1 LLTLQSPTVAD
12 RARRRIALHL
22 LLYLF
27 ILYIVAFLDRTN
39 ISSAALEIP
48 HELGFS
54 DNVIGV
60 GSGIFFIGYLLLEIP
75 GAVIVERWSAR
86 RWIARIM
93 VTWGLVT
100 VWMAFIHTPRQ
111 FYTVRFLLGAAEAG
125 FFPGI
130 IVYLT
135 HWFTAQD
142 RAKAVANFMAAIPIS
157 QILGAPLAGWLLGVH
172 WHGLNGW
179 RWLFILEGI
188 PAVIF
193 GVITYFYLT
202 DRPGQ
207 AHWLPTEEKDWI
219 ATQLENEKQTK
230 KFAPSTGFFKA
241 IVCREVIVL
250 TFIYFVQIVA
260 AFGFL
265 FWLPTMVKRLSGLS
279 NAKVLIIAALP
290 YLFAFITMQL
300 NGWHSDRSGER
311 RWHTAIP
318 LFLSAA
324 GLAPLVFLNLGT
336 IPVLVLFTLIVGF
349 VMAFLPCFWPMP
361 VDLLCGS
368 TAAATI
374 GLINSIGLL
383 GGFAGPALMGYFASR
398 THSFK
403 TSFAYMMVALAVAG
417 VLTLSLQTKAPET
430 GARKA

>member
-1 LLTLQSPTVAD
+1 MANQQSPTVAD
-12 RARRRIALHL
+12 RARRRIALRL
-22 LLYLF
+22 LPYLF
-27 ILYIVAFLDRTN
+27 FLYIIAFLDRSN

-48 HELGFS
+48 RELGFS

-86 RWIARIM
+86 RWFARIM
-93 VTWGLVT
+93 LTWGLVT

-125 FFPGI
+125 FFPGV

-135 HWFTAQD
+135 HWFTPQD
-142 RAKAVANFMAAIPIS
+142 RAKAVANFMAAVPIS
-157 QILGAPLAGWLLGVH
+157 QVLGAPIAGWLLGVH
-172 WHGLNGW
+172 WHGLSGW

-188 PAVIF
+188 PAIVL
-193 GVITYFYLT
+193 GVVTYSYLT
-202 DRPGQ
+202 DWPRQ
-207 AHWLPTEEKDWI
+207 AHWLPAEEQEWI
-219 ATQLENEKQTK
+219 TNQLSNEKQSK
-230 KFAPSTGFFKA
+230 KFALSISFFRA
-241 IVCREVIVL
+241 ILHREVIIL
-250 TFIYFVQIVA
+250 TFIYFVQVVA
-260 AFGFL
+260 AFSFL

-279 NAKVLIIAALP
+279 NSKVLLIAALP
-290 YLFAFITMQL
+290 WLFAFITMQI
-300 NGWHSDRSGER
+300 NGWHSDRKGER
-311 RWHTAIP
+311 RWHAAIP

-324 GLAPLVFLNLGT
+324 GLVPLVFFTLGT
-336 IPVLVLFTLIVGF
+336 VPSLALFILVVGF
-349 VMAFLPCFWPMP
+349 VMAFLPSFWPMP
-361 VDLLCGS
+361 PALLSGS

-383 GGFAGPALMGYFASR
+383 GGFAGPALMGYLSGQ

-417 VLTLSLQTKAPET
+417 VLTLTLRTDTSPGQNSA
-430 GARKA
+430 